1 VIFKVKKI
9 EAVVREEKVQELRV
23 ALEEQGFTGMT
34 IADVKGRGAQG
45 GISLQWRVGEY
56 KIELLPKKM
65 LMIVVKDSDCEKVAD
80 IICQITKSGNAGD
93 GKIFISTVDEVIRIR
108 TGETGEKAL

>member
-1 VIFKVKKI
+1 MKKI

-23 ALEEQGFTGMT
+23 ALEEQGFSGMT
-34 IADVKGRGAQG
+34 IMDAKGRGAQG

-56 KIELLPKKM
+56 RIELLPKKM
-65 LMIVVKDSDCEKVAD
+65 LMIVVKDSDCKKVTD
-80 IICQITKSGNAGD
+80 TICQITKSGNAGD

-108 TGETGEKAL
+108 TGETGEKVL